1 MAQETPRAD
10 LTRKTVVDR
19 VFDDSATS
27 RRIIREMLAFLSFHL
42 LGEASP

>member
-19 VFDDSATS
+19 VFDDSPTS
-27 RRIIREMLAFLSFHL
+27 GEIIREMLGFLRFHL